1 MICYSNLSVLD
12 TTHCHQGLA
21 VSSTFPLMVLSSKF
35 LGMAPHAMFPWFDMK
50 ARGKTLFPALL
61 YPPTIPEQGLIDVD
75 RPGLGGGACS
85 WTNHHSQKTVHWLAN
100 LHHVM
105 HLGSGWIHCLK
116 AHWLRMED
124 QGILATKRTFMLG
137 TKVTQFLC
145 NIIII
150 FQASRKFLENFGNCL

>member
-85 WTNHHSQKTVHWLAN
+85 WTNHHSQENSALIGQLTPCDAPWKWGGFIASKHTGWEWKIKAYLPQKG
-100 LHHVM
+100 
-105 HLGSGWIHCLK
+105 HLCWAQKSH
-116 AHWLRMED
+116 
-124 QGILATKRTFMLG
+124 
-137 TKVTQFLC
+137 
-145 NIIII
+145 
-150 FQASRKFLENFGNCL
+150 NFSVI